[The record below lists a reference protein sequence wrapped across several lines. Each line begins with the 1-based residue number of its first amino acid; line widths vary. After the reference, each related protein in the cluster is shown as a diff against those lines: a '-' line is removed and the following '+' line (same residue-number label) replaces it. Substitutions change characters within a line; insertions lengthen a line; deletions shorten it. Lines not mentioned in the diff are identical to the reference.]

1 MVPAAFVN
9 TLHAHLEQQSNHIR
23 FLING
28 PIVETVIGDLLFH
41 PDDNESVTLERAMQQ
56 FRKMDEPESENG
68 EEGQRDLYEVVIK
81 TPRRFNLCIDF
92 VACGASFRMASRLMD
107 CTRAESGLG
116 IYGGC
121 SAVVAS
127 NYTRLVCAYCL
138 QTLSDVL
145 RQVWA
150 FSIALDGSIHQGMSY
165 LDVRVP
171 FHFAGKLLNFHLMAI
186 PLFERHTG
194 ENMFNVL
201 ARFLDAVIPS
211 WRTKCIAVSTDGA
224 RSMTGRFQGVASRF
238 HQVCKPGLIRI
249 WCGLHQLDL
258 VMQRVYKPS
267 LEGDFYKTMTALIGH
282 LRRQVNLISEMKS
295 TCPKV
300 SDVRWIS
307 MVFRVDVA
315 GRQLRSSAEALGCKD
330 TILCT

>member
-1 MVPAAFVN
+1 M
-9 TLHAHLEQQSNHIR
+9 S
-23 FLING
+23 
-28 PIVETVIGDLLFH
+28 LLG
-41 PDDNESVTLERAMQQ
+41 L
-56 FRKMDEPESENG
+56 G
-68 EEGQRDLYEVVIK
+68 LGLGQRDLYEVVIK

-127 NYTRLVCAYCL
+127 NYTWLVCAYCL

-165 LDVRVP
+165 VDVRVR

-201 ARFLDAVIPS
+201 FASWMLLFL
-211 WRTKCIAVSTDGA
+211 R
-224 RSMTGRFQGVASRF
+224 
-238 HQVCKPGLIRI
+238 
-249 WCGLHQLDL
+249 
-258 VMQRVYKPS
+258 
-267 LEGDFYKTMTALIGH
+267 
-282 LRRQVNLISEMKS
+282 
-295 TCPKV
+295 
-300 SDVRWIS
+300 
-307 MVFRVDVA
+307 
-315 GRQLRSSAEALGCKD
+315 GRQNVL
-330 TILCT
+330 LCRRMVRGV